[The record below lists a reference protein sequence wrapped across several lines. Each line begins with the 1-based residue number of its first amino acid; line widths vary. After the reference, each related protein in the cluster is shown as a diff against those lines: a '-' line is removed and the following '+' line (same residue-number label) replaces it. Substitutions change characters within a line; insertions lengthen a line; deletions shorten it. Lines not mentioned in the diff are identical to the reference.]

1 LTLAQV
7 QVEAALDQHA
17 MAASRSMVELRPSAL
32 GEDGSLLGAAEL
44 AFGPLLADPLNAVGA
59 LPD

>member
-1 LTLAQV
+1 L

-17 MAASRSMVELRPSAL
+17 MAAARSMVELRASGL

-44 AFGPLLADPLNAVGA
+44 AFGPLMADPLSA
-59 LPD
+59 LASLRASSR